1 MHKTVGFELWQMGAI
16 ALCAGRFFFLKKNV
30 ALTCIEKVNLGMS
43 LHFHMACVD
52 PRNGFLWKSKKDVKK
67 QL

>member
-1 MHKTVGFELWQMGAI
+1 MGTI
-16 ALCAGRFFFLKKNV
+16 ALCAGRFSKNV
-30 ALTCIEKVNLGMS
+30 ALTCIEKVNLGTS

>member
-1 MHKTVGFELWQMGAI
+1 MGAI
-16 ALCAGRFFFLKKNV
+16 ALCAGRFFFLKKNNV

-52 PRNGFLWKSKKDVKK
+52 PRNGFLLKSKKDVKK